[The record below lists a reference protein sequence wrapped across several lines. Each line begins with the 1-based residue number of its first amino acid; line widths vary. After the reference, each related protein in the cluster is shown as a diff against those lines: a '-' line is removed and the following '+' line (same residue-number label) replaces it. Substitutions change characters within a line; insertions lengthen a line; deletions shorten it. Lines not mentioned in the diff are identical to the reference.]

1 MAQDKVLQ
9 AVIKLKDEI
18 SKPLQAVNKGLK
30 GVKNS
35 SDSVGKS
42 LKENEANLKKYES
55 SLEKAERELSSLKN
69 QMQYTSNKAYALE
82 KAIREGKDET
92 GQLANE
98 LKKTKNTLS
107 DLKNEANNTKHKIDN
122 YKASINSTKDK
133 VQELKDK
140 QNALSKSLKETKE
153 KVKEVSDSVTDMG
166 KKLTGVGVAI
176 TGSLT
181 ALTGTYV
188 AHSSEIVKVSKM
200 AGISTKEYQMWDK
213 ILKSTG
219 YSMEQANGDFAAMAE
234 RMAVTQQELT
244 GLIDSESDLTQI
256 VKELGLSVTDSNG
269 NLKNT
274 GQFMNEL
281 MIATSKLENKTH
293 QQAVMTALLST
304 TGEELLPHLENWE
317 QKMKEM
323 EKGNYVTDSQLKKVI
338 EFKQKWNDL
347 KLQFEGTRNAIG
359 QALMPILQ
367 ELMEKVSPVV
377 EKLTNWINENP
388 KLVEGILIVGGV
400 IAGLGAIVTT
410 LGIALSGLA
419 GIITL
424 VNIAFAP
431 TNLLIMGIVVAIG
444 GIIGMVVLMKKAWDE
459 NWNGVRD
466 KAKEVC
472 DKVLNWWTNL
482 KDAILNNP
490 IVATVRQVFSG
501 GNNSNSKSNKGQ
513 KSAWGTK
520 RVVGNDVPY
529 RLHDGEKILTRTQA
543 DAYEKG
549 IGLGGG
555 ISINIENMSI
565 REEADINKVAKEL
578 VARLNRSRLAFAGGV
593 G

>member
-30 GVKNS
+30 GVKNG

-69 QMQYTSNKAYALE
+69 QMQYASNKAYALE

-166 KKLTGVGVAI
+166 KKMMGVGVAI

-181 ALTGTYV
+181 ALTGSYV
-188 AHSSEIVKVSKM
+188 EHSSEIVKVSKM
-200 AGISTKEYQMWDK
+200 AGISTKEYQMWDR

-219 YSMEQANGDFAAMAE
+219 YSMEAANGDFAAMAE

-444 GIIGMVVLMKKAWDE
+444 GIIGMTILMKKAWDE

-501 GNNSNSKSNKGQ
+501 GNDSNSKNNKGQ

-578 VARLNRSRLAFAGGV
+578 VARLNRSRLAFGGAY
-593 G
+593 

>member
-30 GVKNS
+30 GVKNG

-92 GQLANE
+92 GELANK
-98 LKKTKNTLS
+98 LKQAKNTLS

-122 YKASINSTKDK
+122 YKASIKLTKDK
-133 VQELKDK
+133 VEELKNK

-181 ALTGTYV
+181 ALTGSYV
-188 AHSSEIVKVSKM
+188 EHSSEIVKVSKM
-200 AGISTKEYQMWDK
+200 AGISTKEYQMWDR

-388 KLVEGILIVGGV
+388 KLVEGMLIVGGV

-482 KDAILNNP
+482 KDTILNNP

-501 GNNSNSKSNKGQ
+501 GNDSNSKSNKGQ

-578 VARLNRSRLAFAGGV
+578 VARLNRSRLAFGGSY
-593 G
+593 